1 MDAKHV
7 MGVVSMVVAVLLLV
21 FGLAA
26 LGSPGATAIAA
37 GALGGGGALMYF
49 AWRTLSERRSE
60 DGAVDRA

>member
-26 LGSPGATAIAA
+26 LGNPGSTAIAV
-37 GALGGGGALMYF
+37 GTLGGGGALMYF

-60 DGAVDRA
+60 DGASDRA